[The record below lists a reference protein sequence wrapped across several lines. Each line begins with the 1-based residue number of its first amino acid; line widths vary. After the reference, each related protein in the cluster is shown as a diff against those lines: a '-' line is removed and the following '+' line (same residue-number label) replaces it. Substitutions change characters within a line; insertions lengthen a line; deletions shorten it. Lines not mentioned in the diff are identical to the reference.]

1 MRYMLLFVLWI
12 VLCPAYAASSTG
24 VSAAQPSTA
33 ASDTTET
40 LDGTTGTWAWRPL
53 VELEGIA
60 VEYLYYAEQRSTV
73 DGVVLKLHNQN
84 DYAIRYR
91 FRVVVRTRTD
101 EYEHPA
107 SGTLAPGEAVTGD
120 ADGLYFT
127 VEEHETIAEI
137 GLRGYRIVPLD
148 AGRGVP

>member
-1 MRYMLLFVLWI
+1 MLLFVLWI

>member
-12 VLCPAYAASSTG
+12 VLCPAYAASGTEPG
-24 VSAAQPSTA
+24 AAQPPIA

-40 LDGTTGTWAWRPL
+40 LDGTTGAWAWRPL
-53 VELEGIA
+53 VELEGVA
-60 VEYLYYAEQRSTV
+60 FEYLYYAEQRSTV

-101 EYEHPA
+101 EYAHPA
-107 SGTLAPGEAVTGD
+107 SGTLAPGETVTGD

-127 VEEHETIAEI
+127 VEERETIAEI
-137 GLRGYRIVPLD
+137 GLRGYRIVPVD